1 MTLDIRKRIFLIVG
15 LAVLFL
21 VLLVLLLLNRSK
33 PTTPPKTVDTNT
45 SDVNT
50 PEQLPPETILNL
62 TPPPPPSTAE
72 EREKLFVVQLS
83 KIFVERYMSYSNQN
97 GNNHIND
104 VRDLITPRMVT
115 FLETQKIPFSN
126 DYKGSTTKVISSSL
140 ASFESQKASVTIGIQ
155 QFLEEDNKPTG
166 STAYKNG
173 TVSLIKGE
181 SGWKVDGL
189 FWEDVNASE
198 ETVSTP

>member
-21 VLLVLLLLNRSK
+21 LLLVLLLLNRSK
-33 PTTPPKTVDTNT
+33 PTSPPKIVDTNSSET
-45 SDVNT
+45 TNQ
-50 PEQLPPETILNL
+50 EQLPPETVLNL

-72 EREKLFVVQLS
+72 EREKLYVVQLS

-97 GNNHIND
+97 ENNHIND
-104 VRDLITPRMVT
+104 VKDLITPRMVT

-126 DYKGSTTKVISSSL
+126 DYKGSSTKVISSSL
-140 ASFESQKASVTIGIQ
+140 ASFESQKASVTVGIQ
-155 QFLEEDNKPTG
+155 QFLEEENKSNG

-173 TVSLIKGE
+173 TVSLVKGE

-198 ETVSTP
+198 QTVNTP